1 MAFKFN
7 ISKGEELLLKA
18 ASIGA
23 AVLGIVALYNFYR
36 NNIWSPKIEVVD
48 VDYKNGVANLLIN
61 GKKFVLRG
69 DSSYLI
75 GFDWGIKF
83 GFNITPDGRRVFDR
97 IEILKRNMVHK
108 VLRSASDSHN
118 MVGFTGFDEK
128 TFWNDAFDGGKGSL
142 TAQKSFTG
150 SEEAI
155 TNSVWGVK
163 PDEGFSIFADGK

>member
-1 MAFKFN
+1 MAYNFN

-18 ASIGA
+18 ASFGA
-23 AVLGIVALYNFYR
+23 AILGIVAVYNFYR
-36 NNIWSPKIEVVD
+36 NNIWSPTIEVKD
-48 VDYKNGVANLLIN
+48 VDYKNGVANLVIN
-61 GKKFVLRG
+61 GKPFVLRG

-83 GFNITPDGRRVFDR
+83 GFNITPDGRRVYDR

-108 VLRSASDSHN
+108 VLRTSNDSHN
-118 MVGFTGFDEK
+118 MIG
-128 TFWNDAFDGGKGSL
+128 
-142 TAQKSFTG
+142 FTG